1 MNVIFNST
9 KDLYIQDVREANS
22 PSFYNP
28 EEIIRVISYVEELI
42 AFGVD
47 EDDIGVITPYRTV
60 VSQSISKIFI

>member
-1 MNVIFNST
+1 M
-9 KDLYIQDVREANS
+9 REANS

-60 VSQSISKIFI
+60 VSQSIL